1 MPDCFENLQ
10 RIVGKNVIISKVA
23 PVITHVEK
31 LRVQGI
37 NEISV
42 LFMAKEF
49 STYLQEIIGQKITNI
64 SLYEQAFRHRS
75 VADGSNYGKI
85 DSYERLEFLGDAV
98 LDLIVSEIIY
108 EQFDDKSEG
117 FLTKLRAGLVRGETL
132 ARFTKKL
139 KMDHWLQVGD
149 RVQDSNI
156 RTSNSVLADIFEA
169 LVGAVYQ
176 DLGYKITHDFV
187 KNVMNECIRFED
199 IIKSMDN
206 YKSMLLEYTQA
217 EALPLP
223 VYRVISEYGPGH
235 DKTFEVQVII
245 DGNSAG
251 KGVGKSKKKAE
262 QDAAKEALKKYAN

>member
-1 MPDCFENLQ
+1 
-10 RIVGKNVIISKVA
+10 
-23 PVITHVEK
+23 
-31 LRVQGI
+31 
-37 NEISV
+37 
-42 LFMAKEF
+42 MATEF
-49 STYLQEIIGQKITNI
+49 STYLQELIGQKITNV

-75 VADGSNYGKI
+75 VADGSNYEKI

-108 EQFDDKSEG
+108 DQFDNKSEG

-132 ARFTKKL
+132 AVFTKKL

-149 RVQDSNI
+149 RAQDNNI

-169 LVGAVYQ
+169 LVGAIYQ
-176 DLGYKITHDFV
+176 DLGYKKTRQFV
-187 KNVMNECIRFED
+187 ECVIKKYINFDD

-217 EALPLP
+217 ETLPLP
-223 VYRVISEYGPGH
+223 SYRVVSEYGPGH

-262 QDAAKEALKKYAN
+262 QEAAKQALKKYVN

>member
-1 MPDCFENLQ
+1 
-10 RIVGKNVIISKVA
+10 
-23 PVITHVEK
+23 
-31 LRVQGI
+31 
-37 NEISV
+37 
-42 LFMAKEF
+42 MATEF
-49 STYLQEIIGQKITNI
+49 STYLKELIGQKVINI

-75 VADGSNYGKI
+75 VADGSNYEKI

-108 EQFDDKSEG
+108 DQFDNKSEG

-132 ARFTKKL
+132 ALFTQKL
-139 KMDHWLQVGD
+139 NMNYWLQVGD
-149 RVQDSNI
+149 RAQDSNI
-156 RTSNSVLADIFEA
+156 RTSSSVLADIFEA
-169 LVGAVYQ
+169 VVGAIYQ
-176 DLGYKITHDFV
+176 DLGYEITFQFV
-187 KNVMNECIRFED
+187 ESVIIKYINFDD

-217 EALPLP
+217 ETLPLP
-223 VYRVISEYGPGH
+223 SYQVVSEYGPGH

-262 QDAAKEALKKYAN
+262 QEAAKQALKKYVN